1 MRTYHQNNIYFW
13 RISTHSLQYTMSI
26 EQSKETLID
35 QLEAL
40 KKENEQ
46 LRKELSILKNGSDS
60 NSPIGFKEKYAVR
73 ILDSL
78 PDMLTVF
85 NQDEVG
91 IEVVSNE
98 ETNHVGISNKDFKG
112 MHMREIIPP
121 EVYQTVHTNMCQA
134 INTGTVSTAHHELD
148 FNGEH
153 HYYENRIFPLDEEY
167 VLIMCRDITERVETQ
182 RQLEVFKS
190 VLDKVSDS
198 IIAVSEDGTLMYA
211 NKQFIEEYGVTQQ
224 MGTQKIYDLRV
235 SMTTKEAW
243 AERLQE
249 IRESDGS
256 FAYRANYVR
265 QGEDKERVHQVSTFL
280 IRENNQ
286 ELIWFFTQDIT
297 DVIKKRDGLRELN
310 LLLDGILNNI
320 PVYLF
325 VKDPEDDFR
334 YLYWNKAFADHSGI
348 PASKAIGH
356 TDYEIFPE
364 HGDAEKFRKDDL
376 DLLHIHKRI
385 EMQETY
391 LSASGEARI
400 VQTLKALVPM
410 EGREPLL
417 IGISWD
423 ITNLQ
428 NIEQEL
434 IKARI
439 KAEQS
444 DRLKSA
450 FLANMSHEIRTPLN
464 AIVGFSQLLPSAE
477 TSEEKKLYSGIINQN
492 SDILLQ
498 LINDIL
504 DLSKIEAG
512 TLEYIKRP
520 MNLGEVCRTIYAVH
534 KERIKEGVTLLLDNK
549 EEDLLI
555 EGDQNRIM
563 QVITNFLTNAS
574 KFTYEGEIRFG
585 FERMDQFI
593 RVYVKDTGIGIE
605 PEKVDHIFDR
615 FVKLNSFAQGTG
627 LGLSICRMIIEKV
640 GGEIGVNSELGEGS
654 TFYFTIPY
662 EETGEFGDV
671 FKTSMTE
678 SNEKAVNR
686 VQPIKKILVAED
698 VESNFILLKNLIG
711 KEYTL
716 LWAKD
721 GVEAIEMYKQYQPD
735 LILMD
740 VKMPRMDGLEAT
752 HIIRSYSK
760 EIPIIALTA
769 YAFETDKELAFEAG
783 CNDFVTKPISER
795 ALRKALD
802 KYSTIV

>member
-1 MRTYHQNNIYFW
+1 MNTEQNQKV
-13 RISTHSLQYTMSI
+13 LL
-26 EQSKETLID
+26 E

-46 LRKELSILKNGSDS
+46 LKKELSILRNENIS
-60 NSPIGFKEKYAVR
+60 NRPVSFKEKYAVR

-78 PDMLTVF
+78 PDMLPVF
-85 NQDEVG
+85 NQNEVG

-112 MHMREIIPP
+112 MYMREMVPP
-121 EVYQTVHTNMCQA
+121 EAYQNIHSNMRQA
-134 INTGTVSTAHHELD
+134 VSTGAVSTAHHELD

-153 HYYENRIFPLDEEY
+153 HHYENRIFPLDEEY
-167 VLIMCRDITERVETQ
+167 VLIMCRDITERVTTQ

-198 IIAVSEDGTLMYA
+198 ILAVSEDGTLVYA

-224 MGTQKIYDLRV
+224 MGTQKIYDLPV

-243 AERLQE
+243 ERRLQE
-249 IRESDGS
+249 IRDNDGT
-256 FAYRANYVR
+256 FAYRAAYMR
-265 QGEDKERVHQVSTFL
+265 KGEDKERMHQVSTFL
-280 IRENNQ
+280 IRENNE
-286 ELIWFFTQDIT
+286 ELTWFFTQDIT
-297 DVIKKRDGLRELN
+297 DVIKKQDELRELN

-325 VKDPEDDFR
+325 VKDPENDFR

-356 TDYEIFPE
+356 TDYEVFPS

-376 DLLHIHKRI
+376 ELLQTHKRI
-385 EMQETY
+385 DMQETY
-391 LSASGEARI
+391 LSATGKARI

-410 EGREPLL
+410 EGRKPLL

-464 AIVGFSQLLPSAE
+464 AIVGFSQLLPAAE
-477 TSEEKKLYSGIINQN
+477 TAEEKKLYSGIINQN

-534 KERIKEGVTLLLDNK
+534 KERVKEGVTLVFDNVD
-549 EEDLLI
+549 ENLFI

-574 KFTYEGEIRFG
+574 KFTYAGEIRLG
-585 FERMDQFI
+585 FERTDKNI
-593 RVYVKDTGIGIE
+593 RVYVEDTGIGIE
-605 PEKVDHIFDR
+605 PEKVDHVFER

-627 LGLSICRMIIEKV
+627 LGLSICQMIIEKI
-640 GGEIGVNSELGEGS
+640 GGEIGVTSELGKGS

-662 EETGEFGDV
+662 EEAGELGEI
-671 FKTSMTE
+671 FKMSKTE
-678 SNEKAVNR
+678 SKGNTVNR
-686 VQPIKKILVAED
+686 VQQIKKILVAED

-711 KEYTL
+711 REYTL

-740 VKMPRMDGLEAT
+740 IKMPRMDGLEAT

-760 EIPIIALTA
+760 EVPIIALTA
-769 YAFETDKELAFEAG
+769 YAFETDKELALEMG
-783 CNDFVTKPISER
+783 CNDFVTKPVSKE
-795 ALRKALD
+795 ALEKALE
-802 KYSTIV
+802 KFSV